1 MMKKATIAMVMSA
14 AFCLCAGTGIA
25 EQPRGRQV
33 LGQPRD
39 FDKAIEHFEMGIMW
53 RMMEALD
60 MDRATAEKVFE
71 VRRRFAAE
79 QKGIFNELSREMEA
93 LRAKLQ
99 EETAQPDEKKL
110 LGIIKSIRDKRKR
123 LESLRDRQYDEISQV
138 LSVVQQAQLLI
149 FTKEFQDEIRAFI
162 HRPLIPASGPPRGG
176 GPPPPPPG
184 LGAGGDPFGGP
195 PDF

>member
-1 MMKKATIAMVMSA
+1 MMKKMTIAVVMSA
-14 AFCLCAGTGIA
+14 ALCLCVGTAMA
-25 EQPRGRQV
+25 EQPKGRQI
-33 LGQPRD
+33 LGTPRD
-39 FDKAIEHFEMGIMW
+39 VDKAIEHFEMGIMW

-60 MDRATAEKVFE
+60 MDKTTAEKVFD
-71 VRRRFAAE
+71 VRRRFAEE
-79 QKGIFNELSREMEA
+79 QKAIFQELAKEMES

-99 EETAQPDEKKL
+99 EKTAQPNEKKL
-110 LGIIKSIRDKRKR
+110 LGFINSIRDKRKR

-149 FTKEFQDEIRAFI
+149 FTKEFRDEIRAFV
-162 HRPLIPASGPPRGG
+162 HRPLMPAG

-184 LGAGGDPFGGP
+184 MGADPLGGP